1 MEPLS
6 DRIKHLREKAGHSQ
20 AGLAKLVGVS
30 RPAVSK
36 WESGD
41 TENIKLANIVRLC
54 KIYSISADDLLSS
67 EMGGSSQRDKYPTGQ
82 TRPGVHPVNE
92 AAPVYGSMPARI
104 GPFPAESEQAFS
116 DLTEEGKSL
125 VLIQLTIAL
134 DTARK
139 MYGTRHQARK
149 TAT

>member
-6 DRIKHLREKAGHSQ
+6 ERIKQLREKAGYSQ

-54 KIYSISADDLLSS
+54 KIYSISADDLLSG
-67 EMGGSSQRDKYPTGQ
+67 EVGVFAQRPNGTCGETG
-82 TRPGVHPVNE
+82 TPAHSVNE
-92 AAPVYGSMPARI
+92 RRAAYETMPTRI
-104 GPFPAESEQAFS
+104 GPFPVESEREFS
-116 DLTEEGKSL
+116 DLTDDGKQL
-125 VLIQLTIAL
+125 VLIQLGVAIA
-134 DTARK
+134 TARQ